1 MKEYCKNLVD
11 LCLKLLSVFSVNL
24 GLHSDYLKEA
34 FGGKE
39 DMGMCIRIN
48 YYPACPEPD
57 LTLGLSS
64 HSDPGGITF
73 LLQDDVNPG
82 LQVRKDDSWVPVKP
96 IPDALVVNLGDQMQV
111 SLRKILYPSYNSI
124 RSYFFVGLGVN

>member
-1 MKEYCKNLVD
+1 MKEYCKEVVD
-11 LCLKLLSVFSVNL
+11 VCLKLLSVFSVNL
-24 GLHSDYLKEA
+24 GLHPDYLKER

-73 LLQDDVNPG
+73 ILQDNVNPG
-82 LQVRKDDSWVPVKP
+82 LQVRKNDCWVFVKP
-96 IPDALVVNLGDQMQV
+96 IPDALVVNLAT
-111 SLRKILYPSYNSI
+111 RC
-124 RSYFFVGLGVN
+124 RCA

>member
-1 MKEYCKNLVD
+1 MKEYCEDVVD
-11 LCLKLLSVFSVNL
+11 LSLKLLSVFSVNL
-24 GLHSDYLKEA
+24 GLHPDYLKEA

-39 DMGMCIRIN
+39 DIGMCIRIN

-73 LLQDDVNPG
+73 LLQDNIPG
-82 LQVRKDDSWVPVKP
+82 LQVRKGNTWVCVKP
-96 IPDALVVNLGDQMQV
+96 IPDAFVVNFANQMQV
-111 SLRKILYPSYNSI
+111 SIM
-124 RSYFFVGLGVN
+124 LGKY